1 MFDLKC
7 ITKKASFFSALP
19 SLEFSKRIYEPIPSH
34 CLLLI
39 CCACTDNK
47 NPRNSTRSATGAIRE
62 EQKSKRPKVCSDL
75 RMMPEIRGATMYRPD
90 GRIIVFLHHH
100 RQIFVVSSLEL
111 ATPKATPVESHP
123 HRRTRGK
130 LCRFAS
136 YSNEEFE
143 HSFNSSAGRLK
154 VGRDWEAE
162 YEERDLIVRSP
173 IAISSFR
180 LDLRLLCCR
189 SIGNENREW
198 WWKKKIKKEEK
209 PLNASRT
216 GFASKRNGKLN
227 EGIRFYL
234 FYSWNN

>member
-1 MFDLKC
+1 MQRSSDDARDPRSDNVSSRWADYRLS
-7 ITKKASFFSALP
+7 AS
-19 SLEFSKRIYEPIPSH
+19 PSH
-34 CLLLI
+34 
-39 CCACTDNK
+39 
-47 NPRNSTRSATGAIRE
+47 
-62 EQKSKRPKVCSDL
+62 
-75 RMMPEIRGATMYRPD
+75 
-90 GRIIVFLHHH
+90 
-100 RQIFVVSSLEL
+100 QIFVVSSLEL

-136 YSNEEFE
+136 YSNEEFVGDE
-143 HSFNSSAGRLK
+143 HSFNSAAGRLK

-162 YEERDLIVRSP
+162 YEEQDLIVQSP